1 MARCSVAEGRDYI
14 AKCKPTQIKTGAIC
28 LHVYIKSAFIAAP
41 SPSSQTATFL
51 KQCKVMKKMGCKRE
65 IISVR
70 YLHDQ
75 KYNAY
80 YEGETIICHECQTR
94 IFSYS
99 KVLTTRLLKN
109 LTAKGTRQEEHDA
122 KSVLSLDWTKF
133 TEDHNEIVAKFVPK
147 LHPEESYVH
156 TIKTELEDRVV

>member
-1 MARCSVAEGRDYI
+1 MLA
-14 AKCKPTQIKTGAIC
+14 C
-28 LHVYIKSAFIAAP
+28 LHKVSFYCCTKSVLPNGNVPKAVQ
-41 SPSSQTATFL
+41 SDE
-51 KQCKVMKKMGCKRE
+51 KMGCKRE

-75 KYNAY
+75 KYNAD

-156 TIKTELEDRVV
+156 TIKTELEDRVVYFEAVGSEQGIV